1 MQIPEFHHSK
11 HSQHIQLHWVT
22 SFEIRLNCF
31 MYKDWKG
38 EKEVIC
44 HSIWQWR
51 QQVGV
56 HSSTL
61 PSFHLFGPS
70 SLSSNRWKNTMY
82 VQTGQGSL
90 DATAETLFVMSP
102 WKVNSFIWMWTN
114 QTQDLTFMIAR
125 LRVRLCHRIGF
136 CFKSP
141 GLPKAVSRTRQNLN

>member
-1 MQIPEFHHSK
+1 MQNPEFHHSK
-11 HSQHIQLHWVT
+11 HSQHIHLHWVT
-22 SFEIRLNCF
+22 SFEIKLNCF

-61 PSFHLFGPS
+61 PSFHLLNPS
-70 SLSSNRWKNTMY
+70 SPSSNRWKNMTTY
-82 VQTGQGSL
+82 VQTGQGFL
-90 DATAETLFVMSP
+90 DATAQTLFVMSP

-114 QTQDLTFMIAR
+114 QTQNLTFMILR
-125 LRVRLCHRIGF
+125 SRVRLCHRIGF
-136 CFKSP
+136 YFKSP
-141 GLPKAVSRTRQNLN
+141 GLPKSWYQ